1 MASQDWFEKDF
12 YAILGV
18 PADADA
24 VAVKKAYRKLA
35 RKLHPDQKPGDK
47 AAEKRF
53 KEIGEAYAVLSSPEE
68 RKQYDAIRSMSH
80 GGARFT
86 SGGPGGSAA
95 VLALLAEHAPEQ
107 VLGVW
112 LATTATGVEA
122 HVASTASAT
131 EQVAEDVLEAGAGTP
146 GATRGEA
153 GATVAH
159 RTDGVVLLALLGTGQ
174 DGVGLTDLLEP
185 LLGCLV
191 PRLLVGVQLASELA
205 VGLLDRGC
213 VGVSRDAEDR
223 VEVLLEPVLAGHRRL
238 LPSYTFSSGHRA
250 GTEMG
255 PIRPPNGA
263 GAVSGRGF
271 GGCGRVT
278 GGRPRR
284 HVPRGRAAHPS
295 CIRAAAPAPP

>member
-12 YAILGV
+12 YAVLGV

-24 VAVKKAYRKLA
+24 AAIKKAYRKLA

-107 VLGVW
+107 VLDIR

-122 HVASTASAT
+122 HVASPASAT
-131 EQVAEDVLEAGAGTP
+131 EQVAEDVREAGAGTP

-191 PRLLVGVQLASELA
+191 PRLLVGVQLAGELA
-205 VGLLDRGC
+205 VGLLDRGR
-213 VGVSRDAEDR
+213 VGICGDAENR

-238 LPSYTFSSGHRA
+238 LSFSHILIRTPRRHRNGPNQASKRCRSGVRSRFWWLRA
-250 GTEMG
+250 
-255 PIRPPNGA
+255 
-263 GAVSGRGF
+263 
-271 GGCGRVT
+271 VT

-284 HVPRGRAAHPS
+284 RVPRGRAAHPS